1 VQHVEFFHRD
11 HFELFYHRQ
20 KARKSVSAFIDFF
33 WETDFASLFRQY
45 PDGFSDA
52 LFPNVGYTY
61 LINLGTP
68 FIMQLGDERFEVKS
82 DGFLPR
88 HKSMICHH
96 SKDNR
101 IFGIKFKVSPE
112 IFEKKI
118 NFSEYREFIF
128 PLTYLIDRGVVQK
141 MKSADSF
148 AKRVQIISDHYSRI
162 IEKYAGSLQ
171 SVDMVTHILHEVSEN
186 NRFTASVAELATE
199 NGVSTRTLLRYFEST
214 TGMACKQTLQILR
227 IRKALNELTTQPA
240 TFDFTRYGYYDY
252 SHFFKHLKS
261 FINQHTIAIIQPHL
275 VLLNQKREAKASK

>member
-1 VQHVEFFHRD
+1 
-11 HFELFYHRQ
+11 
-20 KARKSVSAFIDFF
+20 
-33 WETDFASLFRQY
+33 
-45 PDGFSDA
+45 
-52 LFPNVGYTY
+52 
-61 LINLGTP
+61 
-68 FIMQLGDERFEVKS
+68 
-82 DGFLPR
+82 
-88 HKSMICHH
+88 
-96 SKDNR
+96 
-101 IFGIKFKVSPE
+101 
-112 IFEKKI
+112 
-118 NFSEYREFIF
+118 
-128 PLTYLIDRGVVQK
+128 
-141 MKSADSF
+141 MKLADSF